1 MTRASKLGG
10 KITSIYEG
18 QYDYEERT
26 ISGKGKNW
34 HGDDFTFIFSPGK
47 APWAEE
53 ETSPKLDSSRPAV
66 ESSKKTGET
75 KSPSKSENS
84 TQKTSTTTTP
94 TTSSNTTQSSSGGR
108 MISGMV
114 YDSDYRPL
122 TGISVKIKN
131 GSSEISTV
139 NGKYSIKAHTG
150 DYLVVSGA
158 GYKTAEKYVPVSTS
172 NLDFTLESTGS
183 TKASNTKSSS
193 PKISQ
198 TSSYM
203 SVGQKI
209 KLTVYGYD
217 KQFVWESDNPAV
229 AKVSSTGEVE
239 AVGPGK
245 TTIWAKIYSGYLRCE
260 VTVYEAS
267 TSVSKEK
274 TTKNIA
280 GYVRDQSGSPIVGA
294 AVMVKGTNNGTVVN
308 AQGVYSI
315 TAKEGDVLVFSC
327 LGFQDVSKT
336 VGSESRIDVTMM
348 EGKRK
353 RR

>member
-1 MTRASKLGG
+1 MTKQSALGG
-10 KITSIYEG
+10 KTTSIYNG
-18 QYDYEERT
+18 TYNSDKT
-26 ISGKGKNW
+26 ITGKGRNW
-34 HGDDFTFIFSPGK
+34 HGDEFTFIFSPGK
-47 APWAEE
+47 APWADE

-114 YDSDYRPL
+114 YDSDHKPL

-131 GSSEISTV
+131 GSSEMVTV
-139 NGKYSIKAHTG
+139 NGRYSIMAHTG

-183 TKASNTKSSS
+183 TQASNTKNSS

-209 KLTVYGYD
+209 KLTVSGYD
-217 KQFVWESDNPAV
+217 KQFAWESDNPAV

-260 VTVYEAS
+260 VTVYDTS

-274 TTKNIA
+274 LTKKIA

-294 AVMVKGTNNGTVVN
+294 TVMVKGTKSGTVAN

-327 LGFQDVSKT
+327 LGYQDVTKT